1 MADEDRIIGRTSNVR
16 QLFTGRRYTIDTYQR
31 EYSWETKHV
40 EDLVADLSQRF
51 LAAWD
56 ALHERRDVRHYPA
69 YFLGP
74 IIITADER
82 INLIDGQQ
90 RLTTLTLLLIFL
102 ARLQEGRDDAV
113 ADIGPL
119 VYSQLYGEEAFTLD
133 IADRRRGMNAILR
146 GQELDPRKASPSE
159 RTLVARYR
167 DIEDTFPEALRG
179 EALPFFIDW
188 LLGRV
193 VVVEVITSDAAA
205 GQAIFETMNDR
216 GQRLTSLD
224 MLKSHLVAQSRRYA
238 GEVHEAWRA
247 QLVPLADVDPDGPGD
262 LVKYWL
268 RARYAQDAADDD
280 AITTAMHQWVRRHGK
295 LMGLHRPVDYRDF
308 ACVELPTAAGWYRRL
323 LDAAAHL
330 TRGLEPVY
338 YNAYNKVP
346 WQFPLILSVL
356 RTGDDEAEFLAKAR
370 LVAGFLDVFAARSM
384 MSYQDYRQA
393 PVGRRI
399 LELARVLRR
408 LDRPAMAARL
418 RAELDALAPDLG
430 DAGSFG
436 LRQRNRSHVR
446 YLLARISSW
455 VDQQCGVDHDFCWYA
470 GGANGPAHEIEHVL
484 ADRGRE
490 DTGLTAKEFAELRN
504 RFGALLLLPK
514 ATNAGFGAL
523 PYPRKLPLYAGQ
535 NLLARSLHPICYER
549 NPAFVGFVVESGL
562 PFQPYPDGFDET
574 AVVQRQQLYRRMAAR
589 IWDPATVGLC
599 AVADGVTDAVAGAV
613 ADAAEPADPLDPSAG
628 LVLAGPGLGGPGL
641 AGAGLGGRVV
651 PAQRGQ
657 ATVSLADLIRSGEL
671 RPGRLVGEHLG
682 QEYTA
687 QLTAAG
693 TVRLESGA
701 EFASPSA
708 AAMTALDRPSW
719 NGWTFW
725 AIEHRDGS
733 RTRLEVIRRAALARE
748 HGLVG
753 SATSPSP

>member
-40 EDLVADLSQRF
+40 EDLVADLSHRF

-133 IADRRRGMNAILR
+133 IADRRRGMNAILH

-268 RARYAQDAADDD
+268 RARYAQDSADDD

-295 LMGLHRPVDYRDF
+295 IMGLHRPVDYRDF
-308 ACVELPTAAGWYRRL
+308 ACLELPTAAGWYRRL
-323 LDAAAHL
+323 LDAAGHL

-346 WQFPLILSVL
+346 WQFPLILSAL

-370 LVAGFLDVFAARSM
+370 LVAGFLDVFVARSM
-384 MSYQDYRQA
+384 MSYQDYRQV

-408 LDRPAMAARL
+408 LDRPTMAARL

-484 ADRGRE
+484 ADRGGE

-504 RFGALLLLPK
+504 RFGALVLLPK

-523 PYPRKLPLYAGQ
+523 PYARKLPLYAGQ

-599 AVADGVTDAVAGAV
+599 G
-613 ADAAEPADPLDPSAG
+613 PADPAEPPDP
-628 LVLAGPGLGGPGL
+628 
-641 AGAGLGGRVV
+641 VV

-657 ATVSLADLIRSGEL
+657 ATVSLADLIRSAAL

-748 HGLVG
+748 HGLVA
-753 SATSPSP
+753 SATSP

>member
-16 QLFTGRRYTIDTYQR
+16 QLFTGRRYTIDSYQR

-40 EDLVADLSQRF
+40 EDLLTDLSQRF

-56 ALHERRDVRHYPA
+56 AMHERRDVRHYPA

-74 IIITADER
+74 IIVTADER

-102 ARLQEGRDDAV
+102 DRLQEGREDAV
-113 ADIGPL
+113 ADIRSM

-133 IADRRRGMNAILR
+133 IADRRRGMNAILH

-159 RTLVARYR
+159 RTMVDRYH

-224 MLKSHLVAQSRRYA
+224 MLKSHLIAQSRRYA
-238 GEVHEAWRA
+238 AEVHEAWRT
-247 QLVPLADVDPDGPGD
+247 QLVSLADVDPDAPGD
-262 LVKYWL
+262 LVKFWL

-295 LMGLHRPVDYRDF
+295 ILGLHRPVDYRDF
-308 ACVELPTAAGWYRRL
+308 ACDELPTAAGWYRRL

-330 TRGLEPVY
+330 TPGLEPVY

-346 WQFPLILSVL
+346 WQFPLILSAL
-356 RTGDDEAEFLAKAR
+356 RTGDDEDEFLAKVR
-370 LVAGFLDVFAARSM
+370 LVAGFLDVFVARSM

-393 PVGRRI
+393 PIGRRI
-399 LELARVLRR
+399 LELGRVLRR
-408 LDRPAMAARL
+408 LDRPAMAVRL
-418 RAELDALAPDLG
+418 RAELDALTPDLG
-430 DAGSFG
+430 DAAAFG

-455 VDQQCGVDHDFCWYA
+455 VDQQCGVDHNFCWYA
-470 GGANGPAHEIEHVL
+470 GGPGPAHEIEHVL
-484 ADRGRE
+484 ADRRAE
-490 DTGLTAKEFAELRN
+490 DLGLAAKEYAELRN

-514 ATNAGFGAL
+514 STNAGFGAL
-523 PYPRKLPLYAGQ
+523 AYPRKLPFYAGQ
-535 NLLARSLHPICYER
+535 NLLARSLHPVCYER

-562 PFQPYPDGFDET
+562 PFQPYPDGFDEI
-574 AVVQRQQLYRRMAAR
+574 AVRQRQQLYRRMAAR
-589 IWDPATVGLC
+589 VWDPATVGLSE
-599 AVADGVTDAVAGAV
+599 
-613 ADAAEPADPLDPSAG
+613 AAESAEPVELSGGAAG
-628 LVLAGPGLGGPGL
+628 LVARQPGAARGLPGP
-641 AGAGLGGRVV
+641 
-651 PAQRGQ
+651 RGK
-657 ATVSLADLIRSGEL
+657 ATVSLADLLSTGAL

-687 QLTAAG
+687 HLTPAG

-701 EFASPSA
+701 EFASPST

-748 HGLVG
+748 AGLV
-753 SATSPSP
+753 TVT

>member
-16 QLFTGRRYTIDTYQR
+16 QLFTGRRYTIDAYQR

-40 EDLVADLSQRF
+40 EDLLTDLSQRF

-74 IIITADER
+74 IIVTADER

-102 ARLQEGRDDAV
+102 GRLQEGRDDAV
-113 ADIGPL
+113 ADIRSL
-119 VYSQLYGEEAFTLD
+119 VYSQLYGEETFTLD
-133 IADRRRGMNAILR
+133 IADRRRGMNAVLH

-159 RTLVARYR
+159 RTLIARYR

-193 VVVEVITSDAAA
+193 VVVEVITPDAAS

-224 MLKSHLVAQSRRYA
+224 MLKSHLIAQSRRYA
-238 GEVHEAWRA
+238 GEVHEAWRGH
-247 QLVPLADVDPDGPGD
+247 LVPLAAVDPGAPGD

-280 AITTAMHQWVRRHGK
+280 AITTAMHQWVRRYGK
-295 LMGLHRPVDYRDF
+295 IIGLHRPVDYRDF

-323 LDAAAHL
+323 LAAAARL
-330 TRGLEPVY
+330 TPGLEPVY

-346 WQFPLILSVL
+346 WQFPLILSAL
-356 RTGDDEAEFLAKAR
+356 RTGDDEEEFLAKAR
-370 LVAGFLDVFAARSM
+370 LVAGFLDVVVARSM

-393 PVGRRI
+393 ALGRRI
-399 LELARVLRR
+399 LELGRALRR
-408 LDRPAMAARL
+408 LDRAGMAVRL
-418 RAELDALAPDLG
+418 RAELDVLAPDLG
-430 DAGSFG
+430 DAASFG
-436 LRQRNRSHVR
+436 LRQRNRAHVR
-446 YLLARISSW
+446 YLLARIASW
-455 VDQQCGVDHDFCWYA
+455 VDQQCGIDHSFCWYA
-470 GGANGPAHEIEHVL
+470 GGPGPAHEIEHVL
-484 ADRGRE
+484 PDRVPQDAGV
-490 DTGLTAKEFAELRN
+490 TAKEYAELRN

-514 ATNAGFGAL
+514 ATNAALGAL
-523 PYPRKLPLYAGQ
+523 PYPRKLPFYAGL
-535 NLLARSLHPICYER
+535 NLLARSLHPVCYER
-549 NPAFVGFVVESGL
+549 NPAFVAFVVESGL
-562 PFQPYPDGFDET
+562 PFQPYPYGFDET
-574 AVVQRQQLYRRMAAR
+574 AVHQRQQLYRRIAAR
-589 IWDPATVGLC
+589 VWDPAAVGLPE
-599 AVADGVTDAVAGAV
+599 AADGAASSDLPGGPPERRTPAPRGPETVT
-613 ADAAEPADPLDPSAG
+613 LAG
-628 LVLAGPGLGGPGL
+628 LLRT
-641 AGAGLGGRVV
+641 GA
-651 PAQRGQ
+651 
-657 ATVSLADLIRSGEL
+657 L
-671 RPGRLVGEHLG
+671 RPGWLVGEHLG
-682 QEYTA
+682 QEYA
-687 QLTAAG
+687 AWLTPAG

-725 AIEHRDGS
+725 AIDHGDGS

-748 HGLVG
+748 HGLVA
-753 SATSPSP
+753 SATSP

>member
-40 EDLVADLSQRF
+40 EDLVTDLSQRF

-56 ALHERRDVRHYPA
+56 AMHERRDVRYYPA

-74 IIITADER
+74 IIVTADER

-102 ARLQEGRDDAV
+102 GRLQEGRDDAV

-133 IADRRRGMNAILR
+133 IADRRRGMNAILH

-238 GEVHEAWRA
+238 GEVHDAWRA
-247 QLVPLADVDPDGPGD
+247 QLVPLTDVDPDGPGD

-268 RARYAQDAADDD
+268 RARYARDAADDD

-295 LMGLHRPVDYRDF
+295 IMGLHRPADYRDF

-323 LDAAAHL
+323 LDAAGHL

-346 WQFPLILSVL
+346 WQFPLILSAL

-370 LVAGFLDVFAARSM
+370 LVAGFLDVFVARSM

-408 LDRPAMAARL
+408 LDRAAMAARL
-418 RAELDALAPDLG
+418 RVELDALAPDLG

-470 GGANGPAHEIEHVL
+470 VGPTGPAHEIEHVL
-484 ADRGRE
+484 ADRRGE

-504 RFGALLLLPK
+504 RFGALVLLPK

-523 PYPRKLPLYAGQ
+523 PYQRKLPLYAGQ

-599 AVADGVTDAVAGAV
+599 EAAD
-613 ADAAEPADPLDPSAG
+613 PADPPDPPDPSG
-628 LVLAGPGLGGPGL
+628 PLA
-641 AGAGLGGRVV
+641 R
-651 PAQRGQ
+651 Q
-657 ATVSLADLIRSGEL
+657 ATVSLADLIRSGAL

-687 QLTAAG
+687 QLTPAG
-693 TVRLESGA
+693 TLRLESGA

-748 HGLVG
+748 QGLVA
-753 SATSPSP
+753 SATSP